1 MNNKTFTLIF
11 KGKAIN
17 TGSIRNDID
26 VTFESMNK
34 KFKLANDESAFHG
47 GKTTASPYPS
57 YESI

>member
-11 KGKAIN
+11 KGEAIN

-47 GKTTASPYPS
+47 GKTTAPPHLSCVN
-57 YESI
+57 I